1 MRFKDKRPHEAEID
15 IAPVGGALL
24 NCAAHDRKA
33 RATPL
38 GRANLEAMSEQVC
51 RVLHDEEPESKP
63 VGVTLVASLESPE
76 NHRQGIGG
84 DADAAVMHGD
94 PHFRSKTARA
104 DPYGAAGR
112 RVINGIPYQNLPDA
126 AEQNR

>member
-1 MRFKDKRPHEAEID
+1 
-15 IAPVGGALL
+15 
-24 NCAAHDRKA
+24 
-33 RATPL
+33 
-38 GRANLEAMSEQVC
+38 MSEQVR
-51 RVLHDEEPESKP
+51 RVLHDEQPESKP

-104 DPYGAAGR
+104 DRHGAAGR
-112 RVINGIPYQNLPDA
+112 RVINGIPYQISQDA
-126 AEQNR
+126 AEQNRVAKSHAARRGHPQHDSFQACRFGELGDNLVEDGT

>member
-24 NCAAHDRKA
+24 NCAAHDREA

-84 DADAAVMHGD
+84 GG
-94 PHFRSKTARA
+94 R
-104 DPYGAAGR
+104 AAG
-112 RVINGIPYQNLPDA
+112 LPRGSPFPA
-126 AEQNR
+126 PTAPAGRHG